1 MGVVVVGMLQQSCVD
16 KFVPESL
23 DAFDKDA
30 GFTTTLYRPVLGRNN
45 LISENFSPGNST
57 QPLTFR

>member
-1 MGVVVVGMLQQSCVD
+1 MGIVVVGVLQQSCVD

-45 LISENFSPGNST
+45 LISENFSPGILRN
-57 QPLTFR
+57 P

>member
-30 GFTTTLYRPVLGRNN
+30 GLRPRF
-45 LISENFSPGNST
+45 IARYWDEII
-57 QPLTFR
+57 

>member
-30 GFTTTLYRPVLGRNN
+30 GLS
-45 LISENFSPGNST
+45 LIHI
-57 QPLTFR
+57 